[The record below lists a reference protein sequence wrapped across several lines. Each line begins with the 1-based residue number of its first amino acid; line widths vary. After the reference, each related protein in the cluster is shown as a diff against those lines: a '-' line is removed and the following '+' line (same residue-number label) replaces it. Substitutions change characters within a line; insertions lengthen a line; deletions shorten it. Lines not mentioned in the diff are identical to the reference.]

1 MTKNEMLNYLKNLEE
16 QVYYL
21 NKSDEVLIDCNMLLL
36 TRGYLPKQLTVH
48 SRMKK
53 QEVKDRLDSYIEAI
67 KNNDLDKFIK
77 F

>member
-21 NKSDEVLIDCNMLLL
+21 NKSDEVLIDCNMSLLA
-36 TRGYLPKQLTVH
+36 RGYSPKQLTVH

>member
-1 MTKNEMLNYLKNLEE
+1 MTKNEMLNYLKDLKR

-21 NKSDEVLIDCNMLLL
+21 NKSDRVLIDCNVALLAK
-36 TRGYLPKQLTVH
+36 GYLPKQLVIH
-48 SRMKK
+48 SGMKK